1 MASET
6 YMPGP
11 VCLIE
16 NMEGQLVVK
25 QEALQILSAITQPM
39 VVVAIVG
46 VCSTGKSYLMNQL
59 AGKKKGFSVGSTVQS
74 HTKGIWMWCVPHP
87 EKPGHTL
94 VLLDTE
100 GLGDVE
106 KGDDKNDTQIF
117 ALASLLSSTFVYNTM
132 NKIDQGAIDL
142 LHNVTELTDILRART
157 LPDNG
162 VKDADDIGNF
172 FPDLVWTIRDFYLSL
187 ERDGQL
193 MTADEYLQN
202 SLKMKKGSD
211 QRTQSFNL
219 PRLCI
224 QKFFPTRK
232 CFVFDSPTH
241 QKISQLE
248 TLKEDDLNFQFVQQ
262 MAEFSSHIFNKSK
275 IKTLPGGIKV
285 NGPCLENLVLTY
297 VNAINSRDLPCMENA
312 VMTLAQREN
321 AAAIKRALSHYDQ
334 LMGQKVQMPTE
345 TLQEL
350 IDLHRSS
357 EGEAIE
363 IFKKNS
369 FKDEDQSFQ
378 KELQTLLDAKQNDI
392 CKQNEKAS
400 SDCCSA
406 LLQDIF
412 GPLEEAVKQGLYS
425 KPGGHNLYLQK
436 TKELMTK
443 YHQQPRKGIQVFPRI
458 LSINY
463 EAQGRDR
470 AVLEGLSFSLF
481 SSEARVKAEAA
492 KAEAESAVV
501 IHRQMQQMMEE
512 KERLHQQQI
521 RQMEIEIANILAQ
534 QHRNLAHLL
543 QVLNQLFQPRVVFL
557 SFLYKDESM
566 KQCGEMKSTRVA
578 RGRDCGIRP
587 WGVHPSSTVT
597 KYMV

>member
-1 MASET
+1 MDSET

-11 VCLIE
+11 MCLIE

-46 VCSTGKSYLMNQL
+46 VCNTGKSYLMNQL

-106 KGDDKNDTQIF
+106 KDDDKNDTQIF
-117 ALASLLSSTFVYNTM
+117 ALAILLSSTFVYNTM
-132 NKIDQGAIDL
+132 NKIDEGAIDL
-142 LHNVTELTDILRART
+142 LHNMTELTDILRART
-157 LPDNG
+157 LPNIG

-172 FPDLVWTIRDFYLSL
+172 FPDLVWTLRDFYLSL

-202 SLKMKKGSD
+202 SLKMKKGID
-211 QRTQSFNL
+211 ERTQSFNL

-224 QKFFPTRK
+224 QKFFPTKK
-232 CFVFDSPTH
+232 CFVFDTPTH
-241 QKISQLE
+241 QKKVSQLE
-248 TLKEDDLNFQFVQQ
+248 TLKEDELSFQFVQQ

-297 VNAINSRDLPCMENA
+297 VNAINSGDVPCIENEFLA
-312 VMTLAQREN
+312 LAQRREN
-321 AAAIKRALSHYDQ
+321 AAAIKRALAHYDQ
-334 LMGQKVQMPTE
+334 LMGQKVQLPTE

-350 IDLHRSS
+350 LDLHRAS
-357 EGEAIE
+357 EREAIE

-443 YHQQPRKGIQVFPRI
+443 YHQQPRKGIQAE
-458 LSINY
+458 
-463 EAQGRDR
+463 EALQKYLKSKESVSK
-470 AVLEGLSFSLF
+470 AVLQTDQALTAKEKEME
-481 SSEARVKAEAA
+481 EARAKAEAA
-492 KAEAESAVV
+492 KAEAESVEE
-501 IHRQMQQMMEE
+501 IRRHMRQMMEE
-512 KERLHQQQI
+512 KERLHQQQL
-521 RQMEIEIANILAQ
+521 RQIEIERAKCLAQ
-534 QHRNLAHLL
+534 QQLEQERRLQEEAQKLKLMHQSEMSRFQDQIQHIHRTMSEPQA
-543 QVLNQLFQPRVVFL
+543 
-557 SFLYKDESM
+557 
-566 KQCGEMKSTRVA
+566 A
-578 RGRDCGIRP
+578 RCIIL
-587 WGVHPSSTVT
+587 
-597 KYMV
+597 